1 MNRRFLHTRSFS
13 CIQHSVLRCRLSV
26 KLALRTRKFFWGF
39 RKTCSYKLSYKRLFS
54 LVSVVCNCKQKV
66 LELLL
71 MHRRIIRA
79 AGSRILVSNQ
89 SEVIRSQAVISSNVS
104 GRPACLCHDCEQFI
118 HAGLTSCVIFYQGYK
133 MTQWRI
139 SSLTGV
145 VWLNLNLDTKGSQL
159 SQTNWEV
166 STLVHLFTLR
176 I

>member
-1 MNRRFLHTRSFS
+1 
-13 CIQHSVLRCRLSV
+13 
-26 KLALRTRKFFWGF
+26 
-39 RKTCSYKLSYKRLFS
+39 
-54 LVSVVCNCKQKV
+54 
-66 LELLL
+66 
-71 MHRRIIRA
+71 
-79 AGSRILVSNQ
+79 
-89 SEVIRSQAVISSNVS
+89 
-104 GRPACLCHDCEQFI
+104 
-118 HAGLTSCVIFYQGYK
+118 